1 MTHDPG
7 GGKEPDTH
15 RDHRPQQPVP
25 RSHPSS
31 GQPSSGQPGSGESS
45 LARGSQHIGALVGA
59 LSVLDTRL
67 LDDWGQRL
75 AALLSHGGRLLIAGN
90 GGAAAQAGYL
100 AAQLS
105 VAATGSRRVVGGRG
119 AIALLTAVRAVSAV
133 AGDGSGH
140 EEVFARQVRSHG
152 RPGDV
157 LLTLSASGR
166 NHALLRAAAA
176 ARAGGIVAWCLT
188 GPAPNPLADACD
200 EAVCVYPAGARALSL
215 TATVQ
220 EAHQVALH
228 LICLSFDAAA
238 LAREDAA
245 TGSGAGTGRGPAADS
260 AARDGEAAPRGRPA
274 PGA

>member
-1 MTHDPG
+1 MTQDTVG
-7 GGKEPDTH
+7 GTEPDAH
-15 RDHRPQQPVP
+15 SDHRPRLPAQDSPHG
-25 RSHPSS
+25 SH
-31 GQPSSGQPGSGESS
+31 
-45 LARGSQHIGALVGA
+45 GSQHIGALVGA

-67 LDDWGQRL
+67 IDDWGQRL
-75 AALLSHGGRLLIAGN
+75 VTVMGRGGRLLVAGS
-90 GGAAAQAGYL
+90 GASAAQAEYF
-100 AAQLS
+100 AAQF
-105 VAATGSRRVVGGRG
+105 TGRFAVGRRDRP
-119 AIALLTAVRAVSAV
+119 AIALHVTAVTGTAS
-133 AGDGSGH
+133 DGPGQ
-140 EEVFARQVRSHG
+140 EEAFARQVRAYG

-157 LLTLSASGR
+157 LLAVSTSGR
-166 NHALLRAAAA
+166 HHGLLRAAAA

-228 LICLSFDAAA
+228 LICLSFDAVV

-245 TGSGAGTGRGPAADS
+245 AGNGAGTGRGPAAGTDNVNVMANNLTSQVRNS
-260 AARDGEAAPRGRPA
+260 AVRDGEAAPRGRPA